1 MAESVPNFNQ
11 FDDATKKELSAF
23 VENEQAQQRLN
34 SSIHTFTD
42 MCWDKCVTGLPST
55 SFSRSETSC
64 LSNCVNR
71 FLDSSLFLV
80 KKIEDQREAAAR
92 S

>member
-1 MAESVPNFNQ
+1 M
-11 FDDATKKELSAF
+11 DAFPQKELATF

-55 SFSRSETSC
+55 QFSRSEASC

-71 FLDSSLFLV
+71 FLDTSLFLV
-80 KKIEDQREAAAR
+80 KKIEEQREASR
-92 S
+92 N